1 MKKILV
7 LVVMAL
13 MVVNIYADNN
23 KKKVAEV
30 TYKVEMDCQSCVNKI
45 TKNIPFEKGIKD
57 LEVDFKAQTVTVKYR
72 EDKTNKENI
81 VKAFKKLD
89 FEVDELKEGECTTKK
104 KCCSGC
110 GKN

>member
-45 TKNIPFEKGIKD
+45 TKNIPFEKGLRI
-57 LEVDFKAQTVTVKYR
+57 
-72 EDKTNKENI
+72 
-81 VKAFKKLD
+81 
-89 FEVDELKEGECTTKK
+89 
-104 KCCSGC
+104 
-110 GKN
+110 